1 MLIGREK
8 EQEILL
14 RALHSEESEMVA
26 VIGRRRVG
34 KTYLVR
40 SVYGEK
46 IRFETSGVQ
55 NATRKEQLENF
66 RFQLKKAFGSQAPAK
81 PFLSWQDAFFAL
93 ITCWEASPDENRK
106 VLFFDE
112 LPWLA
117 SRKSGFLNA
126 LGFFW
131 NSWAVR
137 QNVVVVICGS
147 AASWMIQKVVNDR
160 GGLHNRITKRIELMP
175 FSLYETEVF
184 LHSRNI
190 RLDRYQILHLY
201 MAMGGIPH
209 YLNAVEGGKTAVQ
222 NINDICFTRSGL
234 LNQEF
239 GKLYPALFENAEN
252 HILIIRALA
261 QKWSG
266 MTRKEI
272 LAATKL
278 SDGGGTTTCIEEL
291 LASGF
296 VSSYAPFGKKKKDLI
311 YRLTDEYSL
320 FYLQFIEDRQNQGKN
335 VWQHLSQTQAYK
347 SWSGYA
353 FESICL
359 KHAEQIKKALGISGI
374 YTEVSGFYQTGKE
387 GMPGIQ
393 IDLLIDRKDNA
404 INLFEIKFY
413 TEPVLVD
420 KPLADELRTKRAL
433 FKQYSQTRKHIFL
446 NLLCTYGILQKNE
459 HSLGLIDQ
467 TLTMDA
473 LFAAD

>member
-8 EQEILL
+8 EREVLL
-14 RALHSEESEMVA
+14 RALRSEESEMVA

-40 SVYGEK
+40 SVYAEQ

-55 NATRKEQLENF
+55 KATRKEQLENF
-66 RFQLKKAFGSQAPAK
+66 RFQLKKAFGVSVPSAPF
-81 PFLSWQDAFFAL
+81 PSWQEAFFAL
-93 ITCWEASPDENRK
+93 ITCLESVPDVGRS

-126 LGFFW
+126 LSFFW

-137 QNVVVVICGS
+137 KNVVVVICGS
-147 AASWMIQKVVNDR
+147 AASCMIQKVVNDR

-175 FSLYETEVF
+175 FSLHETEVF
-184 LHSRNI
+184 LQSRNI

-209 YLNAVEGGKTAVQ
+209 YLNAVEPGKTAVQ

-239 GKLYPALFENAEN
+239 GKLYPALFEHAEN
-252 HILIIRALA
+252 HIRIIRALA

-266 MTRKEI
+266 MNRKEI
-272 LAATKL
+272 LAAAKL
-278 SDGGGTTTCIEEL
+278 PDGGGTTLCLEEL
-291 LASGF
+291 QASGF
-296 VSSYAPFGKKKKDLI
+296 VSAYTLFGKLKKDII

-320 FYLQFIEDRQNQGKN
+320 FYLQFIESRQNQGKN
-335 VWQHLSQTQAYK
+335 VWLHLSQTQAYTR
-347 SWSGYA
+347 WSGYA

-359 KHAEQIKKALGISGI
+359 KHTDQIKKALGISGI
-374 YTEVSGFYQTGKE
+374 YTEASGFYQTGKE
-387 GMPGIQ
+387 GLPGVQ

-404 INLFEIKFY
+404 INLFEIKFH
-413 TEPVLVD
+413 TEPVMID
-420 KPLADELRTKRAL
+420 KALADELRTKRAL
-433 FKQYSQTRKHIFL
+433 FKQYTQTRKHVFL
-446 NLLCTYGILQKNE
+446 NLLCTYGIIEND

-467 TLTMDA
+467 AITMDA
-473 LFAAD
+473 LFGAD